1 MVSTAAL
8 VPSGVAAARRPN
20 FITHL
25 QFAAA
30 FPASRSPGMGPALH
44 VRMLRI
50 TQVRLTASVV
60 TLKVEGRVAADW
72 VQVLEEECRRHTG
85 DGRDV
90 QLDFTEV
97 SMVACD
103 GIAMLRRLT
112 HSRIEIVKAPPLIR
126 ALLAE
131 EECR

>member
-1 MVSTAAL
+1 
-8 VPSGVAAARRPN
+8 
-20 FITHL
+20 
-25 QFAAA
+25 
-30 FPASRSPGMGPALH
+30 MGPALYMP
-44 VRMLRI
+44 MLRI
-50 TQVRLTASVV
+50 TQVSLTASVV
-60 TLKVEGRVAADW
+60 TLKVEGRVASDW

-97 SMVACD
+97 SMIDCD

-112 HSRIEIVKAPPLIR
+112 RSRVAIVKASPLIR
-126 ALLAE
+126 ALLAD